1 MTNDARFWERFS
13 NQKVFL
19 GFKVTGS
26 GSDITKMPIGVDGKY
41 GAAAGDL
48 SRLGSYDE
56 AARVADYTAISL
68 TQPLMA
74 DGKLL
79 VCLDFDW
86 KRSANGK
93 PNDEMKA
100 SMVALINAGHE
111 FESSAS
117 GMGAHI
123 WVLME
128 EENLPKKYTFSDGC
142 GFEVFS
148 GIPGQRANVIFTGIN
163 ARGSLMVLDKWEFYQ
178 PEVIEHVKKEIP
190 ILSTYKNRTSDIPKI
205 LGYVPNND
213 MEYDDWL
220 KVGMAI
226 KDELGDGGFG
236 LWDSWSSQ
244 SSKYDP
250 AVMKTKWESFKGQGV
265 GFGSVVLMAQR
276 NGMPKSINIGDVTKS
291 IPKSENIVEVDG
303 LLTIKRSHKAFEE
316 AVKLI
321 SDAKDLNDLIDRVC
335 PKIRSM
341 SGIDRLSV
349 SMLGDDLKIKAK
361 QFKSIIPIAEAR
373 QMLMTDEIK
382 AVEQNRSKAKFQ
394 KTNLAK
400 DWVFLEQSCEFYK
413 PETGERISA
422 AAINIKFMA
431 DMPED
436 DNGNRKEPSKMF
448 AEFGGKCIYTDMYV
462 PEVFNSEDPFFSING
477 IDCVNSYSD
486 KTTPLYEPNW
496 KQLDRWKVVEQHIYK
511 MFSAKEDAK
520 TLIEW
525 LAHNVQNPGKK
536 ILWACIVIGIPGD
549 GKSSIARVMSAAMG
563 HRNVKNIGL
572 DEVKSSFTS
581 WAEGACLG
589 VIEELRVTGQNRH
602 EVMDRLKPFI
612 TNKSVAIVKKGKDG
626 IDKPNTQNYL
636 CFSNHADAL
645 ALDDS
650 DRRWGVFS
658 TKYQNREQVVE
669 QNNSVY
675 WETLYDAIDNGGG
688 EIRSWLLSIDLSG
701 FNKNVPPATTQAKKR
716 MIAESKHDICSN
728 LEELLV
734 GTAYGYSENVI
745 IPKYLAS
752 DLKKIWG
759 QNVSAKFL
767 VKNLRDMGY
776 VPVSDLSE
784 LNKVFWWN
792 DATHKPYVKRL
803 WMEEKLLTL
812 PKNVDKDVKK
822 DFINETMRTDLKT
835 SEVSKF

>member
-1 MTNDARFWERFS
+1 MPNAERFWEKFS
-13 NQKVFL
+13 DQKVFL
-19 GFKVTGS
+19 GFKVTGT
-26 GSDITKMPIGVDGKY
+26 GSEITKMPIGVDGKY

-48 SRLGSYDE
+48 SRLGSYEE
-56 AARVADYTAISL
+56 AARVADYAAISL
-68 TQPLMA
+68 TQPLLLA
-74 DGKLL
+74 GKLL

-86 KRSANGK
+86 KRSLTGK
-93 PNDEMKA
+93 PNDEMK
-100 SMVALINAGHE
+100 SSIVSLMNAGHE

-128 EENLPKKYTFSDGC
+128 EKNLPKKYTFSDKC

-163 ARGSLMVLDKWEFYQ
+163 ARGSLKVLDRWDFYQ
-178 PEVIEHVKKEIP
+178 PDVVEHVKKEMP
-190 ILSTYKNRTSDIPKI
+190 IHSSYQDRETDVPKI
-205 LGYVPNND
+205 LSYVPNNGI
-213 MEYDDWL
+213 EYDDWL

-226 KDELGDGGFG
+226 KDELGDGGFS

-250 AVMKTKWESFKGQGV
+250 VVMKSKWESFKGQGV

-276 NGMPKSINIGDVTKS
+276 NGMPKGSHIGHITKL
-291 IPKSENIVEVDG
+291 IAKSENVVEVDG
-303 LLTIKRSHKAFEE
+303 VLTIKRSHKAFEE
-316 AVKLI
+316 GVKLI
-321 SDAKDLNDLIDRVC
+321 TNAKDLNDLIDNVC

-341 SGIDRLSV
+341 SGIDRLSI
-349 SMLGDDLKIKAK
+349 SMLGEDLKIKAK
-361 QFKSIIPIAEAR
+361 HFKFVIPVAEAR
-373 QMLMTDEIK
+373 QMLITDEIHV
-382 AVEQNRSKAKFQ
+382 VEQNRSLAKFQ
-394 KTNLAK
+394 KTNLSK
-400 DWVFLEQSCEFYK
+400 EWVFLEQSTEFYK
-413 PETGERISA
+413 PKTGERVSA

-431 DMPED
+431 EMPKD

-462 PEVFNSEDPFFSING
+462 PEMFNAEDPFFSING
-477 IDCVNSYSD
+477 VDCVNSYSD
-486 KTTPLYEPNW
+486 KTTPIYDPNW
-496 KQLDRWKVVEQHIYK
+496 RQLPRWKVAEQHIYK
-511 MFSAKEDAK
+511 MFESEEDAK
-520 TLIEW
+520 LLIKW
-525 LAHNVQNPGKK
+525 LAHNVQHPGKK

-549 GKSSIARVMSAAMG
+549 GKSSIARMMSSAMG

-612 TNKSVAIVKKGKDG
+612 TNKSVAIIKKGKDG
-626 IDKPNTQNYL
+626 VDKPNTQNYL

-658 TKYQNREQVVE
+658 TKYQNREEVTS
-669 QNNSVY
+669 QNDSTY
-675 WETLYDAIDNGGG
+675 WETLYDAIDNGGS
-688 EIRSWLLSIDLSG
+688 EIRSWLLNVYLSD
-701 FNKNVPPATTQAKKR
+701 FNKNVPPATSQAKKR
-716 MIAESKHDICSN
+716 MISESKHDVCSN

-734 GTAYGYSENVI
+734 GTSYGYSENVI
-745 IPKYLAS
+745 IPKYLAA

-759 QNVSAKFL
+759 QTVSAKFL
-767 VKNLRDMGY
+767 LKNLRDMGY

-792 DATHKPYVKRL
+792 DATHKPYIKRL
-803 WMEEKLLTL
+803 WAAEKIGNL
-812 PKNVDKDVKK
+812 PNNDANVRK
-822 DFINETMRTDLKT
+822 DFINDVMRDELK
-835 SEVSKF
+835 VSNWNKF